1 MTSNNY
7 CLVKKNKIYE
17 ELYDL
22 LEDKELIMDNPNN
35 TKNIKYEI
43 KMLVKSY
50 FDKKIKLSNI
60 FDTSEQTL
68 EDLMVEITGNL
79 EDESL
84 QGNTLLMFA
93 NSNFMYEV
101 VFMEQLGFNKSD
113 DELNQFASI
122 TNIELAPIYGNV
134 AIIKTGYSNGI
145 LKQSLIMEDDM
156 IDLITN
162 NFYHK
167 GVLMNQDGSLLELE
181 FIGDNP
187 NNVIGGQFKMLSP
200 LSLFGL
206 NLVCYVEEGNQENE
220 LASKLYGT
228 NIKGRLY
235 VGILCP
241 ITNKRFW
248 SLSIDLLNNLI
259 KLIDF
264 STGTP
269 EQKNKINELENELN
283 DDKLKN
289 PFFLVKKYCV

>member
-1 MTSNNY
+1 MSLNNY

-17 ELYDL
+17 DLYDL
-22 LEDKELIMDNPNN
+22 LEDKELIMDNPIH
-35 TKNIKYEI
+35 KDNIKFEI
-43 KMLVKSY
+43 KNLVKSY
-50 FDKKIKLSNI
+50 FDKKIKLSTI
-60 FDTSEQTL
+60 FDNSEQTL

-79 EDESL
+79 EDETL

-101 VFMEQLGFNKSD
+101 VFMEQLGINKSD
-113 DELNQFASI
+113 DELNQLASI
-122 TNIELAPIYGNV
+122 TNIELSPIYGNV
-134 AIIKTGYSNGI
+134 AIIKTGFLDGT
-145 LKQSLIMEDDM
+145 LKQSLITQEDM
-156 IDLITN
+156 IDLVTD

-167 GVLMNQDGSLLELE
+167 GVIINPDGSLLELE
-181 FIGDNP
+181 FMGDNP
-187 NNVIGGQFKMLSP
+187 NIIIGRQFKMQSP
-200 LSLFGL
+200 LSIFGL
-206 NLVCYVEEGNQENE
+206 NLICYIEEGNQKNDV
-220 LASKLYGT
+220 ASKIYG
-228 NIKGRLY
+228 NEVKGRLF

-248 SLSIDLLNNLI
+248 SLDIDFLKNLI
-259 KLIDF
+259 KLIDY

>member
-35 TKNIKYEI
+35 TENIKYEI